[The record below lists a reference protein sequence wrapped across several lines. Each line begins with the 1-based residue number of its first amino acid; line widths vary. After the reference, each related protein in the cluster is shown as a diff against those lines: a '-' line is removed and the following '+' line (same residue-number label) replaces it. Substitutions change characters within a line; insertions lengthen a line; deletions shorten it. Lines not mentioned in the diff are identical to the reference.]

1 MDLFNKY
8 KNKDFIYLTNIINH
22 IIHGYGDIKKENVI
36 DILTQYGTFEEVIKY
51 ITEDSEENI
60 FKVSKTKLTPKQN
73 NEVNE
78 VPVVLSYYEK
88 AWLYAVLNDE
98 KARLFLDDEII
109 NNLKN
114 ILEKQN
120 AGKPYPMSNNDIFM
134 NKLNDKPQHHYT
146 DEEIAIFRQ
155 LVDAVEK
162 HKYITITNNAFTGQV
177 YENSKLIPYK
187 IEYNYKQDTFSVTC
201 LNEAKMEIIRVFFL
215 NIKDIAVNEEI
226 KDYKTIQRK
235 IEELLNKK
243 RANTPITIKILNKN
257 NLNAFHRCSYA
268 LSHYNK
274 ITYKENDSVY
284 MDIEYYDFQLNDIIT
299 AILQMGKFVQVISPE
314 EIVDK
319 IKNIIAK
326 KALKYGIK

>member
-22 IIHGYGDIKKENVI
+22 IIHGYGGIKKENVI
-36 DILTQYGTFEEVIKY
+36 NILTQYGTFEEVIKY
-51 ITEDSEENI
+51 ITENSEENI
-60 FKVSKTKLTPKQN
+60 FKVSKTKLTPKQKN
-73 NEVNE
+73 NE

-88 AWLYAVLNDE
+88 VWLYAVLNDE

-215 NIKDIAVNEEI
+215 NIKNIAVNEEI

-243 RANTPITIKILNKN
+243 RANTPITIKILDKN
-257 NLNAFHRCSYA
+257 NINAFHRCSYA

-299 AILQMGKFVQVISPE
+299 AILQMGRFVQVISPE

>member
-36 DILTQYGTFEEVIKY
+36 EILTQYGTFEEVIKY
-51 ITEDSEENI
+51 ITENSEENI

-73 NEVNE
+73 NE

-98 KARLFLDDEII
+98 KARLFLDDKII
-109 NNLKN
+109 NQLKDN
-114 ILEKQN
+114 LEKQN

-215 NIKDIAVNEEI
+215 NIKKIDVNEEI

-243 RANTPITIKILNKN
+243 RANTPITIKILDKN

-319 IKNIIAK
+319 IKSIIAK

>member
-22 IIHGYGDIKKENVI
+22 IISGYGNIKKENVI
-36 DILTQYGTFEEVIKY
+36 EILTQYGTFEEVIKY

-60 FKVSKTKLTPKQN
+60 FKVLKTKLTPKQN
-73 NEVNE
+73 NE

-98 KARLFLDDEII
+98 KARLFLDDKII
-109 NNLKN
+109 NQLKDN
-114 ILEKQN
+114 LEKQN

-162 HKYITITNNAFTGQV
+162 HKYITITNNAFIGQV

-243 RANTPITIKILNKN
+243 RANTPITINVVDFLH
-257 NLNAFHRCSYA
+257 LP
-268 LSHYNK
+268 HY
-274 ITYKENDSVY
+274 
-284 MDIEYYDFQLNDIIT
+284 
-299 AILQMGKFVQVISPE
+299 
-314 EIVDK
+314 
-319 IKNIIAK
+319 
-326 KALKYGIK
+326 